1 MCASYLKFKKISM
14 PSDILESTLRK
25 MNKYIQSSQKLRV
38 RLANLDWEQNWF
50 MKKERNCKV
59 IIFQTQSRN
68 KKLKMCY

>member
-1 MCASYLKFKKISM
+1 M
-14 PSDILESTLRK
+14 PSDIG
-25 MNKYIQSSQKLRV
+25 KYFKKNSIQSQKLRV